1 MYCYATEEVGK
12 NTGIKL
18 TYQNYLEE
26 MQIQPDYDNVVSK
39 LWVSS
44 EKCKISDV
52 NPTGTDYI
60 YDFSYFENNG
70 LLTEECC
77 EALRRYRQVVSTS
90 ENNLAEL
97 RANRNT
103 AVKRRIRL
111 ETELHEKEIQYTEI
125 CSNFEKE
132 KRR

>member
-1 MYCYATEEVGK
+1 
-12 NTGIKL
+12 
-18 TYQNYLEE
+18 

-70 LLTEECC
+70 LLTE
-77 EALRRYRQVVSTS
+77 
-90 ENNLAEL
+90 
-97 RANRNT
+97 
-103 AVKRRIRL
+103 
-111 ETELHEKEIQYTEI
+111 
-125 CSNFEKE
+125 
-132 KRR
+132 